1 VLQGRIE
8 AKKEVGRPRTMTLD
22 WFIDTDSGITYQKVK
37 QKALRRDEG
46 RYWNLSDSVG
56 FNVPL
61 NTL

>member
-1 VLQGRIE
+1 
-8 AKKEVGRPRTMTLD
+8 MTLD